1 MADDRLGR
9 VAKSRARRNGAAG
22 PVDVFGQRNSEPANA
37 IKEFASAEHVSS
49 PCKTLLLYVGFE
61 VEREHTLEEIGQ
73 GADKEKKLIIGFK
86 GKDKSLVC
94 NRTNAQTIAEVTGKS
109 DTDDWPGHRIILT
122 ARDVDFQGRTMLA
135 IRVSLK
141 KPATAAAAA
150 KPAPVAAPVDDFDD
164 VPL

>member
-61 VEREHTLEEIGQ
+61 VEREHTLERLDACHEHWVRHQHTYASTHEIEPVQGINPFCQPFRFCDAIGVDKGQ
-73 GADKEKKLIIGFK
+73 
-86 GKDKSLVC
+86 
-94 NRTNAQTIAEVTGKS
+94 N
-109 DTDDWPGHRIILT
+109 
-122 ARDVDFQGRTMLA
+122 LA
-135 IRVSLK
+135 CR
-141 KPATAAAAA
+141 
-150 KPAPVAAPVDDFDD
+150 
-164 VPL
+164 